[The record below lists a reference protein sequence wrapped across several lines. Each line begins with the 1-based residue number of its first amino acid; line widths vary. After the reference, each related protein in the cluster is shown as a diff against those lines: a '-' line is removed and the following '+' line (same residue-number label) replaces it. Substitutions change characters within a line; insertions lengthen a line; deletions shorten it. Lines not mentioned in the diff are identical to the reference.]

1 MPPEKHVFRAGDAP
15 SGGELRQQ
23 GGKTVFRAG
32 GAKAEKRGK
41 KPTAPAASAAPRQE
55 TPPRQ
60 EAPSRPVKLR
70 RNAAAPAPAPAGEK
84 TGGAAPKAA
93 PTPAREKTSGAVPKA
108 APAPAREKT
117 SGAVP
122 KAAPA
127 APAGEKTGGTAPKA
141 APRPAP
147 AAAPKAAASWSHRRR
162 GSRTPL
168 IVLGSLLAL
177 LVVCLA
183 GWALDVPA
191 RLEGLTL
198 PGGPSSSAP
207 VKIKEGQDWPAMVGG
222 RMVSE
227 KPEKVVS
234 LSPMITEALLSLPG
248 HEALCAVTEYCDA
261 RSTGLATVG
270 TPLLPRTEDIIALA
284 PDYVLCQTP
293 LAGPVQT
300 ELEEAGVEVIQMDT
314 PADLAALREFYGQLG
329 ALLGGNETGRAL
341 GYGVIDRLES
351 TLAAYDAALPE
362 KASALLLPDLSGLAA
377 TADTAEWTLL
387 GQVFRHPLPDAA
399 GWLAGAECLTD
410 EDTGND
416 LDQIRAADPDVL
428 LVADTVSPEDLSAAL
443 GDLRT
448 VQNGAVVYVDIRLT
462 ETLSPR
468 LVFAIADAAALAY
481 PEFAPAS

>member
-41 KPTAPAASAAPRQE
+41 KPAAPAASAAPRQE
-55 TPPRQ
+55 APAQQEVPKRQ

-70 RNAAAPAPAPAGEK
+70 RNAAAPAP
-84 TGGAAPKAA
+84 
-93 PTPAREKTSGAVPKA
+93 
-108 APAPAREKT
+108 
-117 SGAVP
+117 

-127 APAGEKTGGTAPKA
+127 APAGEKAGGTAPKA
-141 APRPAP
+141 APAASTGEKTGGAAPKTAPRPAP
-147 AAAPKAAASWSHRRR
+147 AAPKAAASWSRRRR

-198 PGGPSSSAP
+198 PGGSSSSAT
-207 VKIKEGQDWPAMVGG
+207 VKEGQDWPAMVGD
-222 RMVSE
+222 RLVSE

-399 GWLAGAECLTD
+399 DWLAGAECLTD
-410 EDTGND
+410 EDAGND

-443 GDLRT
+443 GDLRA

>member
-41 KPTAPAASAAPRQE
+41 KPAAPAASAAPRQE
-55 TPPRQ
+55 APARQ

-70 RNAAAPAPAPAGEK
+70 RNAAAPAPKAAPAAFTGEK
-84 TGGAAPKAA
+84 MGGAAPKAA
-93 PTPAREKTSGAVPKA
+93 PTAVPKA
-108 APAPAREKT
+108 
-117 SGAVP
+117 
-122 KAAPA
+122 
-127 APAGEKTGGTAPKA
+127 
-141 APRPAP
+141 AP
-147 AAAPKAAASWSHRRR
+147 AAAPKAAASWSRRRR

-198 PGGPSSSAP
+198 PGGSSSSAP
-207 VKIKEGQDWPAMVGG
+207 VEIKEGQDWPAMVGD

-300 ELEEAGVEVIQMDT
+300 ELEEAGVEVIQMGA

-341 GYGVIDRLES
+341 GCGVIDRLES

-362 KASALLLPDLSGLAA
+362 KATALLLPDLSGLAA

-399 GWLAGAECLTD
+399 GWLAGAECLAD
-410 EDTGND
+410 EDAEND
-416 LDQIRAADPDVL
+416 LAEIRAADPDVL
-428 LVADTVSPEDLSAAL
+428 LVAGTVSPEELSAAL
-443 GDLRT
+443 GDLRA
-448 VQNGAVVYVDIRLT
+448 VQNGAVVYVDLRLI
-462 ETLSPR
+462 EALSPR
-468 LVFAIADAAALAY
+468 LVFAIADAAVLAY

>member
-41 KPTAPAASAAPRQE
+41 KPAAPAASAAPRQE
-55 TPPRQ
+55 APAQQEVPKRQ

-70 RNAAAPAPAPAGEK
+70 RNAAAPAPAAPAGEKAGGTAPKAAPAASTGEK
-84 TGGAAPKAA
+84 TGGAAPK
-93 PTPAREKTSGAVPKA
+93 T
-108 APAPAREKT
+108 
-117 SGAVP
+117 
-122 KAAPA
+122 
-127 APAGEKTGGTAPKA
+127 

-147 AAAPKAAASWSHRRR
+147 AAPKAAASWSRRRR

-198 PGGPSSSAP
+198 PGGSSSSAT
-207 VKIKEGQDWPAMVGG
+207 VKEGQDWPAMVGD
-222 RMVSE
+222 RLVSE

-362 KASALLLPDLSGLAA
+362 KASALLLPDLSGIAA

-399 GWLAGAECLTD
+399 DWLAGAECLTD
-410 EDTGND
+410 EDAGND
-416 LDQIRAADPDVL
+416 LDQIRAVDPDVL

-443 GDLRT
+443 GDLRA

>member
-32 GAKAEKRGK
+32 GAKAEKRGR
-41 KPTAPAASAAPRQE
+41 KPAAPAASAAPRQE
-55 TPPRQ
+55 APAQQEVPKRQ

-70 RNAAAPAPAPAGEK
+70 RNAAAPAP
-84 TGGAAPKAA
+84 KAA
-93 PTPAREKTSGAVPKA
+93 PA
-108 APAPAREKT
+108 APAREKT

-127 APAGEKTGGTAPKA
+127 ASTGEKTGGAAPKA

-147 AAAPKAAASWSHRRR
+147 AAPKAAASWSRRRR

-198 PGGPSSSAP
+198 PGGPSSSAT
-207 VKIKEGQDWPAMVGG
+207 VKEGQDWPAMVGD

-261 RSTGLATVG
+261 RSTGLVTVG

-329 ALLGGNETGRAL
+329 ALQGGNETGRAL

-399 GWLAGAECLTD
+399 DWLAGAECLTD
-410 EDTGND
+410 EDAGND

-443 GDLRT
+443 GDLRA

>member
-41 KPTAPAASAAPRQE
+41 KPAAPAASAAPRQE
-55 TPPRQ
+55 APAQQEVPKRQ

-70 RNAAAPAPAPAGEK
+70 RNAAAPAPAAPAGEK
-84 TGGAAPKAA
+84 TGGTAPKAA
-93 PTPAREKTSGAVPKA
+93 PAASAGEKAGGAGPKA
-108 APAPAREKT
+108 AP
-117 SGAVP
+117 
-122 KAAPA
+122 

-147 AAAPKAAASWSHRRR
+147 AAAPKAAASWSRRRR

-198 PGGPSSSAP
+198 PGGSSSSAP
-207 VKIKEGQDWPAMVGG
+207 VEIKEGQDWPAMVGD

-399 GWLAGAECLTD
+399 DWLAGAECLTD
-410 EDTGND
+410 EDAGND

-443 GDLRT
+443 GDLRA

>member
-41 KPTAPAASAAPRQE
+41 KPAAPAASAAPRQE
-55 TPPRQ
+55 APAQQEVPKRQ

-70 RNAAAPAPAPAGEK
+70 RNAAAPAP
-84 TGGAAPKAA
+84 
-93 PTPAREKTSGAVPKA
+93 
-108 APAPAREKT
+108 
-117 SGAVP
+117 

-127 APAGEKTGGTAPKA
+127 APAGEKAGGAAPKA
-141 APRPAP
+141 APGPAP
-147 AAAPKAAASWSHRRR
+147 AAAPKAAASWSRRRR

-198 PGGPSSSAP
+198 PGGSSSSAT
-207 VKIKEGQDWPAMVGG
+207 VKEGQDWPAMVGD

-234 LSPMITEALLSLPG
+234 LSPMITEAMLSLPG

-341 GYGVIDRLES
+341 GCGVIDRLES

-399 GWLAGAECLTD
+399 DWLAGAECLTD
-410 EDTGND
+410 EDAGND

-443 GDLRT
+443 GDLRA

>member
-1 MPPEKHVFRAGDAP
+1 M
-15 SGGELRQQ
+15 
-23 GGKTVFRAG
+23 
-32 GAKAEKRGK
+32 
-41 KPTAPAASAAPRQE
+41 
-55 TPPRQ
+55 
-60 EAPSRPVKLR
+60 
-70 RNAAAPAPAPAGEK
+70 
-84 TGGAAPKAA
+84 
-93 PTPAREKTSGAVPKA
+93 
-108 APAPAREKT
+108 
-117 SGAVP
+117 
-122 KAAPA
+122 
-127 APAGEKTGGTAPKA
+127 
-141 APRPAP
+141 
-147 AAAPKAAASWSHRRR
+147 
-162 GSRTPL
+162 
-168 IVLGSLLAL
+168 LGSLLAL

-198 PGGPSSSAP
+198 PGGSSSSAT
-207 VKIKEGQDWPAMVGG
+207 VKEGQDWPAMVGD
-222 RMVSE
+222 RLVSE

-293 LAGPVQT
+293 LAGPVQA
-300 ELEEAGVEVIQMDT
+300 ELEQAGVEVIQMGA

-399 GWLAGAECLTD
+399 DWLAGAECLTD
-410 EDTGND
+410 EDAGND

-443 GDLRT
+443 GDLRA

>member
-41 KPTAPAASAAPRQE
+41 KPATPAASAAPRQE
-55 TPPRQ
+55 VPARQ
-60 EAPSRPVKLR
+60 ETPARQEVPSRPVKLR
-70 RNAAAPAPAPAGEK
+70 RNAAAPAPKAAPAAPAGEKAGGAAPKAAPAPAGEK
-84 TGGAAPKAA
+84 TGGAAPK
-93 PTPAREKTSGAVPKA
+93 T
-108 APAPAREKT
+108 
-117 SGAVP
+117 
-122 KAAPA
+122 
-127 APAGEKTGGTAPKA
+127 

-147 AAAPKAAASWSHRRR
+147 AAPKAAASWSRRRR

-198 PGGPSSSAP
+198 PGGPSSSAT
-207 VKIKEGQDWPAMVGG
+207 VKEGQDWPAMVGD
-222 RMVSE
+222 RLVSE

-284 PDYVLCQTP
+284 PDYVLCQPP

-362 KASALLLPDLSGLAA
+362 KASALLLPDLTGLAA

-399 GWLAGAECLTD
+399 DWLAGAECLTD
-410 EDTGND
+410 EDAGND

-443 GDLRT
+443 GDLRA

>member
-41 KPTAPAASAAPRQE
+41 KPAAPAASAAPRQE
-55 TPPRQ
+55 APARQEASAQQ

-70 RNAAAPAPAPAGEK
+70 RNAAAPA
-84 TGGAAPKAA
+84 
-93 PTPAREKTSGAVPKA
+93 PKA

-127 APAGEKTGGTAPKA
+127 ASTGEKTGGAAPKAAPTAVPKA

-147 AAAPKAAASWSHRRR
+147 AAPKAAASWSRRRR

-198 PGGPSSSAP
+198 PGGSSSSAT
-207 VKIKEGQDWPAMVGG
+207 VKEGQDWPAMVGD

-399 GWLAGAECLTD
+399 DWLAGAECLSD
-410 EDTGND
+410 EDAGND

-443 GDLRT
+443 GDLRA

>member
-41 KPTAPAASAAPRQE
+41 KPAAPAASAAPRQEAPARQE

-70 RNAAAPAPAPAGEK
+70 RNAAAPAPAAPAGEK
-84 TGGAAPKAA
+84 TGGTAPKAA
-93 PTPAREKTSGAVPKA
+93 PAASAGEKAGGAGPKA
-108 APAPAREKT
+108 AP
-117 SGAVP
+117 
-122 KAAPA
+122 

-147 AAAPKAAASWSHRRR
+147 AAAPKAAASWSRRRR

-198 PGGPSSSAP
+198 PGGSSSSAT
-207 VKIKEGQDWPAMVGG
+207 VKEGQDWPAMVGD

-399 GWLAGAECLTD
+399 DWLAGAECLTD
-410 EDTGND
+410 EDAGND

-443 GDLRT
+443 GDLRA

>member
-41 KPTAPAASAAPRQE
+41 KPAAPAASAAPRQE
-55 TPPRQ
+55 APARQETPTRQ

-70 RNAAAPAPAPAGEK
+70 RNAAAPAPAAPAGEK
-84 TGGAAPKAA
+84 AGGSAPKAA
-93 PTPAREKTSGAVPKA
+93 P
-108 APAPAREKT
+108 
-117 SGAVP
+117 
-122 KAAPA
+122 

-147 AAAPKAAASWSHRRR
+147 AAAPKAAASWSRRRR

-198 PGGPSSSAP
+198 PGGSSSSAT
-207 VKIKEGQDWPAMVGG
+207 VKEGQDWPAMVGD

-293 LAGPVQT
+293 LAGPVQI

-362 KASALLLPDLSGLAA
+362 KASALLLPDLTGLAA

-399 GWLAGAECLTD
+399 DWLAGAECLSD
-410 EDTGND
+410 EDAGND

-443 GDLRT
+443 GDLRA

>member
-41 KPTAPAASAAPRQE
+41 KPAAPAASAAPRQE
-55 TPPRQ
+55 APARQ

-84 TGGAAPKAA
+84 AGDAGPKAA
-93 PTPAREKTSGAVPKA
+93 QAPAASTGEKTGGTVPKA
-108 APAPAREKT
+108 APAPA
-117 SGAVP
+117 G
-122 KAAPA
+122 
-127 APAGEKTGGTAPKA
+127 GKTGGTAPKA

-147 AAAPKAAASWSHRRR
+147 AAAPKAAASWSRRRR

-198 PGGPSSSAP
+198 PGGPSSSAT
-207 VKIKEGQDWPAMVGG
+207 VKEGQDWPAMVGD

-351 TLAAYDAALPE
+351 TLAAYDAALSE

-399 GWLAGAECLTD
+399 DWLAGAECLTD
-410 EDTGND
+410 EDAGND

-428 LVADTVSPEDLSAAL
+428 LVADTVSPEDFSAAL
-443 GDLRT
+443 GDLRA

>member
-32 GAKAEKRGK
+32 GAKAEKRGR
-41 KPTAPAASAAPRQE
+41 KPAAPAAPAAPRQE
-55 TPPRQ
+55 APARQEASAQQEVPKRQ

-70 RNAAAPAPAPAGEK
+70 RNAAAPAPKAAQAPAASAGEK
-84 TGGAAPKAA
+84 AGGA
-93 PTPAREKTSGAVPKA
+93 GPKA
-108 APAPAREKT
+108 APAPA
-117 SGAVP
+117 G
-122 KAAPA
+122 
-127 APAGEKTGGTAPKA
+127 GKTGGTAPKA
-141 APRPAP
+141 APTAVPKAAPRPAP
-147 AAAPKAAASWSHRRR
+147 AAPKAAASWSRRRR

-198 PGGPSSSAP
+198 PGGSSSSAT
-207 VKIKEGQDWPAMVGG
+207 VKEGQDWPAMVGD

-399 GWLAGAECLTD
+399 DWLAGAECLTD
-410 EDTGND
+410 EDAGND

-443 GDLRT
+443 GDLRA

>member
-41 KPTAPAASAAPRQE
+41 KPAAPAASAAPRQEAFTRQE

-70 RNAAAPAPAPAGEK
+70 RNAAAPAPAAPAGEK
-84 TGGAAPKAA
+84 TGGTAPKAA
-93 PTPAREKTSGAVPKA
+93 PAASAGEKAGGAGPKA
-108 APAPAREKT
+108 AP
-117 SGAVP
+117 
-122 KAAPA
+122 

-147 AAAPKAAASWSHRRR
+147 AAAPKAAASWSRRRR

-198 PGGPSSSAP
+198 PGGSSSSAT
-207 VKIKEGQDWPAMVGG
+207 VKEGQDWPAMVGD

-362 KASALLLPDLSGLAA
+362 KASALLLPDLTGLAA

-399 GWLAGAECLTD
+399 DWLAGAECLTD
-410 EDTGND
+410 EDAGND

-443 GDLRT
+443 GDLRA

>member
-41 KPTAPAASAAPRQE
+41 KPAAPAASAAPRQE
-55 TPPRQ
+55 APARQ

-70 RNAAAPAPAPAGEK
+70 RNAAAPAPAAPAAEK
-84 TGGAAPKAA
+84 TGG
-93 PTPAREKTSGAVPKA
+93 TGPKA
-108 APAPAREKT
+108 APAP
-117 SGAVP
+117 
-122 KAAPA
+122 

-147 AAAPKAAASWSHRRR
+147 AAAPKAAASWSRRRR

-198 PGGPSSSAP
+198 PGGSSSSAT
-207 VKIKEGQDWPAMVGG
+207 VKEGQDWPAMVGD

-399 GWLAGAECLTD
+399 DWLAGAECLTD
-410 EDTGND
+410 EDAGND

-443 GDLRT
+443 GDLRA

-481 PEFAPAS
+481 PDFAPAS

>member
-41 KPTAPAASAAPRQE
+41 KPAAPAASAAPRQE
-55 TPPRQ
+55 APARQ

-70 RNAAAPAPAPAGEK
+70 RNAAAPAPAAPAGEK
-84 TGGAAPKAA
+84 AGGAAPKAA
-93 PTPAREKTSGAVPKA
+93 P
-108 APAPAREKT
+108 AP
-117 SGAVP
+117 
-122 KAAPA
+122 

-147 AAAPKAAASWSHRRR
+147 AAAPKAAASWSRRRR

-198 PGGPSSSAP
+198 PGGPSSSAT
-207 VKIKEGQDWPAMVGG
+207 VKEGQDWPAMVGD

-362 KASALLLPDLSGLAA
+362 KASALLLPDLTGLAA

-399 GWLAGAECLTD
+399 DWLAGAECLTD
-410 EDTGND
+410 EDAGND

-443 GDLRT
+443 GDLRA

>member
-41 KPTAPAASAAPRQE
+41 KPAAPAASAAPRQE
-55 TPPRQ
+55 APAQQEVPKRQ

-70 RNAAAPAPAPAGEK
+70 RNAAAPAPA
-84 TGGAAPKAA
+84 
-93 PTPAREKTSGAVPKA
+93 
-108 APAPAREKT
+108 
-117 SGAVP
+117 
-122 KAAPA
+122 

-141 APRPAP
+141 AQAPAASTGEKTGGAAPKAAPTAVPKAAPGPAP
-147 AAAPKAAASWSHRRR
+147 AAAPKAAASWSRRRR

-198 PGGPSSSAP
+198 PGGPSSSAT
-207 VKIKEGQDWPAMVGG
+207 VKEGQDWPAMVGD

-293 LAGPVQT
+293 LVGPVQT

-399 GWLAGAECLTD
+399 DWLAGAECLTD
-410 EDTGND
+410 EDAGND

-443 GDLRT
+443 GDLRA

>member
-41 KPTAPAASAAPRQE
+41 KPAAPAASAAPRQE
-55 TPPRQ
+55 APARQETPARQ

-70 RNAAAPAPAPAGEK
+70 RNAAAPKVAQTSTAPAGEK

-93 PTPAREKTSGAVPKA
+93 PA
-108 APAPAREKT
+108 AST
-117 SGAVP
+117 
-122 KAAPA
+122 
-127 APAGEKTGGTAPKA
+127 GEKTGGAAPKA
-141 APRPAP
+141 APTAVPKASSRPAP
-147 AAAPKAAASWSHRRR
+147 AAAPKAAASWSRRRR

-198 PGGPSSSAP
+198 PGGSSSSAT
-207 VKIKEGQDWPAMVGG
+207 VKEGQDWPAMVGD

-399 GWLAGAECLTD
+399 DWLAGAECLTD
-410 EDTGND
+410 EDAGND

-443 GDLRT
+443 GDLRA

-481 PEFAPAS
+481 PKFAPAS

>member
-32 GAKAEKRGK
+32 GTKAEKRGK
-41 KPTAPAASAAPRQE
+41 KPAAPAASAAPRQE
-55 TPPRQ
+55 ALARQ

-84 TGGAAPKAA
+84 AGGAAPKAAQAPAASTGEKTGGAAPKAA
-93 PTPAREKTSGAVPKA
+93 PTAV
-108 APAPAREKT
+108 
-117 SGAVP
+117 
-122 KAAPA
+122 
-127 APAGEKTGGTAPKA
+127 PKA

-147 AAAPKAAASWSHRRR
+147 AAAPKAAASWSRRRR

-177 LVVCLA
+177 LVACLA

-198 PGGPSSSAP
+198 PGGSSSSAT
-207 VKIKEGQDWPAMVGG
+207 VKEGQDWPAMVGD

-362 KASALLLPDLSGLAA
+362 KASALLLPDLTGLAA

-399 GWLAGAECLTD
+399 DWLAGAECLTD
-410 EDTGND
+410 EDAGND

-428 LVADTVSPEDLSAAL
+428 LVTDTVSPEDLSAAL
-443 GDLRT
+443 GDLRA

>member
-41 KPTAPAASAAPRQE
+41 KPAAPAASAAPRQE
-55 TPPRQ
+55 VPAQQEVPKRQ

-70 RNAAAPAPAPAGEK
+70 RNAAAPAPAAPAGEKAGGTAPKAAPAASTGEK
-84 TGGAAPKAA
+84 TGGAAPK
-93 PTPAREKTSGAVPKA
+93 T
-108 APAPAREKT
+108 
-117 SGAVP
+117 
-122 KAAPA
+122 
-127 APAGEKTGGTAPKA
+127 

-147 AAAPKAAASWSHRRR
+147 AAPKAAASWSRRRR

-198 PGGPSSSAP
+198 PGGPSASTT
-207 VKIKEGQDWPAMVGG
+207 VKEGQDWPAMVGD
-222 RMVSE
+222 RLVSE

-387 GQVFRHPLPDAA
+387 GQVFRHPLPAA
-399 GWLAGAECLTD
+399 ADWLAGAECLTD
-410 EDTGND
+410 EDAGND

-443 GDLRT
+443 GDLRA

>member
-41 KPTAPAASAAPRQE
+41 KPAAPAASAAPRQE
-55 TPPRQ
+55 APARQ

-70 RNAAAPAPAPAGEK
+70 RNAAAPAPAAPAAEK
-84 TGGAAPKAA
+84 TGG
-93 PTPAREKTSGAVPKA
+93 TGPKA
-108 APAPAREKT
+108 APAP
-117 SGAVP
+117 
-122 KAAPA
+122 

-147 AAAPKAAASWSHRRR
+147 AAAPKAAASWSRRRR

-198 PGGPSSSAP
+198 PGGSSSSAT
-207 VKIKEGQDWPAMVGG
+207 VKEGQDWPAMVGD

-234 LSPMITEALLSLPG
+234 LSPTITEALLSLPG

-362 KASALLLPDLSGLAA
+362 KASALLLPDLTGLAA

-399 GWLAGAECLTD
+399 DWLAGAECLTD
-410 EDTGND
+410 EDAGND

-443 GDLRT
+443 GDLRA

-481 PEFAPAS
+481 PDFAPAS

>member
-32 GAKAEKRGK
+32 GAKAEKRGR
-41 KPTAPAASAAPRQE
+41 KPAAPAASAAPRQE
-55 TPPRQ
+55 APAQQEVPKRQ

-70 RNAAAPAPAPAGEK
+70 RNAAAPAPTAPAGEK
-84 TGGAAPKAA
+84 AGGAAPKAA
-93 PTPAREKTSGAVPKA
+93 PTAVPKA
-108 APAPAREKT
+108 
-117 SGAVP
+117 V
-122 KAAPA
+122 
-127 APAGEKTGGTAPKA
+127 
-141 APRPAP
+141 PRPAP
-147 AAAPKAAASWSHRRR
+147 AAAPKSAASWSRRRR

-198 PGGPSSSAP
+198 PGGLSSSAT
-207 VKIKEGQDWPAMVGG
+207 VKEGQDWPAMVGD

-362 KASALLLPDLSGLAA
+362 KASALLLPDLSGIAA

-399 GWLAGAECLTD
+399 DWLAGAECLTD
-410 EDTGND
+410 EDAGND
-416 LDQIRAADPDVL
+416 LDQIRAVDPDVL

-443 GDLRT
+443 GDLRA

>member
-41 KPTAPAASAAPRQE
+41 KPAAPAASAAPRQE
-55 TPPRQ
+55 AFTRQETPSRQ

-70 RNAAAPAPAPAGEK
+70 RNAAAPAPAAPAGEK
-84 TGGAAPKAA
+84 TGGTA
-93 PTPAREKTSGAVPKA
+93 PKA

-122 KAAPA
+122 KAAP

-147 AAAPKAAASWSHRRR
+147 AAAPKAAASWSRRRR

-198 PGGPSSSAP
+198 PGGSSSSAT
-207 VKIKEGQDWPAMVGG
+207 VKEGQDWPAMVGD
-222 RMVSE
+222 RLVSE

-362 KASALLLPDLSGLAA
+362 KASALLLPDLSGFAA

-399 GWLAGAECLTD
+399 DWLAGAECLTD
-410 EDTGND
+410 EDAGND

-443 GDLRT
+443 GDLRA

>member
-41 KPTAPAASAAPRQE
+41 KPAAPAASAAPRQEAPARQE

-60 EAPSRPVKLR
+60 EAPSRPAKLR
-70 RNAAAPAPAPAGEK
+70 RNAAAPA
-84 TGGAAPKAA
+84 
-93 PTPAREKTSGAVPKA
+93 
-108 APAPAREKT
+108 
-117 SGAVP
+117 P

-127 APAGEKTGGTAPKA
+127 APAGEKAGGAAPKAAPAASTGEKTGGAAPKA

-147 AAAPKAAASWSHRRR
+147 AAAPKAAASWSRRRR

-198 PGGPSSSAP
+198 PGGSSSSAT
-207 VKIKEGQDWPAMVGG
+207 VKEGQDWPAMVGD

-234 LSPMITEALLSLPG
+234 LSPMITEAMLSLPG

-399 GWLAGAECLTD
+399 DWLAGAECLTD
-410 EDTGND
+410 EDAGND

-443 GDLRT
+443 GDLRA

>member
-41 KPTAPAASAAPRQE
+41 KPAAPAASAAPRQEAFTRQE

-70 RNAAAPAPAPAGEK
+70 RNAAAPAPAAPAGEK
-84 TGGAAPKAA
+84 TGGTAPKAA
-93 PTPAREKTSGAVPKA
+93 PAASAGEKAGGAGPKA
-108 APAPAREKT
+108 AP
-117 SGAVP
+117 
-122 KAAPA
+122 

-147 AAAPKAAASWSHRRR
+147 AAAPKAAASWSRRRR

-198 PGGPSSSAP
+198 PGGSSSSAT
-207 VKIKEGQDWPAMVGG
+207 VKEGQDWPAMVGD
-222 RMVSE
+222 RLVSE

-300 ELEEAGVEVIQMDT
+300 ELEEAGVEVIQMEA

-399 GWLAGAECLTD
+399 DWLAGAECLTD
-410 EDTGND
+410 EDAGND

-443 GDLRT
+443 GDLRA

>member
-41 KPTAPAASAAPRQE
+41 KPAAPAASAAPRQE
-55 TPPRQ
+55 TPARQ

-70 RNAAAPAPAPAGEK
+70 RNAAAPKAAQTPTAPAGEK
-84 TGGAAPKAA
+84 AGGAAPAPAASTGEKAGGAAPKAA
-93 PTPAREKTSGAVPKA
+93 PTAV
-108 APAPAREKT
+108 
-117 SGAVP
+117 
-122 KAAPA
+122 
-127 APAGEKTGGTAPKA
+127 PKA

-147 AAAPKAAASWSHRRR
+147 AAAPKAAASWSRRRR

-177 LVVCLA
+177 LVACLA

-198 PGGPSSSAP
+198 PGGSSSSAT
-207 VKIKEGQDWPAMVGG
+207 VKEGQDWPAMVGD
-222 RMVSE
+222 RLVSE

-261 RSTGLATVG
+261 RSTGLAAVG

-399 GWLAGAECLTD
+399 DWLAGAECLTD
-410 EDTGND
+410 EDAGND

-443 GDLRT
+443 GDLRA

>member
-41 KPTAPAASAAPRQE
+41 KPAAPAASAAPRQE
-55 TPPRQ
+55 APARQ

-70 RNAAAPAPAPAGEK
+70 RNAAAPAPAAPAAEK
-84 TGGAAPKAA
+84 TGG
-93 PTPAREKTSGAVPKA
+93 TGPKA
-108 APAPAREKT
+108 APAP
-117 SGAVP
+117 
-122 KAAPA
+122 

-147 AAAPKAAASWSHRRR
+147 AAAPKAAASWSRRRR

-198 PGGPSSSAP
+198 PGGSSSSAT
-207 VKIKEGQDWPAMVGG
+207 VKEGQDWPAMVGD

-362 KASALLLPDLSGLAA
+362 KASALLLPDLTGLAA

-399 GWLAGAECLTD
+399 DWLAGAECLTD
-410 EDTGND
+410 EDAGND

-443 GDLRT
+443 GDLRA

-481 PEFAPAS
+481 PDFAPAS

>member
-41 KPTAPAASAAPRQE
+41 KPAAPAASAAPRQE
-55 TPPRQ
+55 APAQQEVPKRQ

-70 RNAAAPAPAPAGEK
+70 RNAAAPAP
-84 TGGAAPKAA
+84 
-93 PTPAREKTSGAVPKA
+93 
-108 APAPAREKT
+108 
-117 SGAVP
+117 

-127 APAGEKTGGTAPKA
+127 APAGEKAGGAAPKA
-141 APRPAP
+141 APGPAP
-147 AAAPKAAASWSHRRR
+147 AAAPKAAASWSRRRR

-198 PGGPSSSAP
+198 PGGSSSSAT
-207 VKIKEGQDWPAMVGG
+207 VKEGQDWPAMVGD

-234 LSPMITEALLSLPG
+234 LSPMITEAMLSLPG

-399 GWLAGAECLTD
+399 DWLAGAECLTD
-410 EDTGND
+410 EDAGND

-443 GDLRT
+443 GDLRA

>member
-41 KPTAPAASAAPRQE
+41 KPAAPAASAAPRQEAPARQE

-70 RNAAAPAPAPAGEK
+70 RNAAAPAPAAPAGEK
-84 TGGAAPKAA
+84 TGGTAPKAA
-93 PTPAREKTSGAVPKA
+93 PAASAGEKAGGAGPKA
-108 APAPAREKT
+108 APAPA
-117 SGAVP
+117 
-122 KAAPA
+122 
-127 APAGEKTGGTAPKA
+127 GEKTDGTAPKA

-147 AAAPKAAASWSHRRR
+147 AAAPKAAASWSRRRR

-198 PGGPSSSAP
+198 PGGSSSSAT
-207 VKIKEGQDWPAMVGG
+207 VKEGQDWPAMVGD

-293 LAGPVQT
+293 LAGPVQA
-300 ELEEAGVEVIQMDT
+300 ELEQAGVEVIQMGA

-362 KASALLLPDLSGLAA
+362 KASALLLPDLTGLAA

-399 GWLAGAECLTD
+399 DWLAGAECLTD
-410 EDTGND
+410 EDAGND

-428 LVADTVSPEDLSAAL
+428 LVADTVFPEDLSAAL
-443 GDLRT
+443 GDLRA

>member
-41 KPTAPAASAAPRQE
+41 KPAAPAASAAPRQEAFTRQE

-70 RNAAAPAPAPAGEK
+70 RNAAAPAPKAAPAAPAGEK
-84 TGGAAPKAA
+84 AGGAAPKAA
-93 PTPAREKTSGAVPKA
+93 P
-108 APAPAREKT
+108 
-117 SGAVP
+117 
-122 KAAPA
+122 

-147 AAAPKAAASWSHRRR
+147 AAAPKAAASWSRRRR

-168 IVLGSLLAL
+168 IMLGSLLAL

-198 PGGPSSSAP
+198 PGGSSSSAT
-207 VKIKEGQDWPAMVGG
+207 VKEGQDWPAMVGD

-248 HEALCAVTEYCDA
+248 HEGLCAVTEYCDA

-399 GWLAGAECLTD
+399 DWLAGAECLTD
-410 EDTGND
+410 EDAGND

-428 LVADTVSPEDLSAAL
+428 LVAGTVSPEELSAAL
-443 GDLRT
+443 GDLRA
-448 VQNGAVVYVDIRLT
+448 VQNGAVVYVDLRLT
-462 ETLSPR
+462 EALSPR

-481 PEFAPAS
+481 PELAAAS

>member
-41 KPTAPAASAAPRQE
+41 KPAAPAASAAPRQE
-55 TPPRQ
+55 APAQQEVPKRQ

-70 RNAAAPAPAPAGEK
+70 RNAAAPKAAQTPTAPAGEKTGAAAPAPAASTGEK

-93 PTPAREKTSGAVPKA
+93 PTAV
-108 APAPAREKT
+108 
-117 SGAVP
+117 
-122 KAAPA
+122 
-127 APAGEKTGGTAPKA
+127 PKA

-147 AAAPKAAASWSHRRR
+147 AAAPKAAASWSRRRR

-198 PGGPSSSAP
+198 PGGPSSSAT
-207 VKIKEGQDWPAMVGG
+207 VKEGQDWPAMVGD

-362 KASALLLPDLSGLAA
+362 KASALLLPDLTGLAA

-399 GWLAGAECLTD
+399 DWLAGAECLSD
-410 EDTGND
+410 EDAGND

-443 GDLRT
+443 GDLRA

>member
-15 SGGELRQQ
+15 AGGELRQQ

-32 GAKAEKRGK
+32 GAKTEKRGK
-41 KPTAPAASAAPRQE
+41 KPAAPRREAPARQE
-55 TPPRQ
+55 LPARR

-70 RNAAAPAPAPAGEK
+70 RNAAAPGHAAPAGE
-84 TGGAAPKAA
+84 TAGGAAPKAA
-93 PTPAREKTSGAVPKA
+93 P
-108 APAPAREKT
+108 APAP
-117 SGAVP
+117 
-122 KAAPA
+122 
-127 APAGEKTGGTAPKA
+127 
-141 APRPAP
+141 
-147 AAAPKAAASWSHRRR
+147 APKAAASRPRRR

-191 RLEGLTL
+191 RLEGLTP
-198 PGGPSSSAP
+198 PGGSSAP
-207 VKIKEGQDWPAMVGG
+207 AEIKEGQDWPAMVGD
-222 RMVSE
+222 RLVSE

-293 LAGPVQT
+293 LAGPVQA
-300 ELEEAGVEVIQMDT
+300 ELEQAGVEVIQMGA

-341 GYGVIDRLES
+341 GCGVIDRLES

-362 KASALLLPDLSGLAA
+362 KATALLLPDLSGLAA

-399 GWLAGAECLTD
+399 GWLAGAECLAD
-410 EDTGND
+410 EDAEND
-416 LDQIRAADPDVL
+416 LAEIRAADPDVL
-428 LVADTVSPEDLSAAL
+428 LVAGTVSPEELSAAL
-443 GDLRT
+443 GDLRA
-448 VQNGAVVYVDIRLT
+448 VQNGAVVYVDLRLT

-481 PEFAPAS
+481 PELAAAS

>member
-32 GAKAEKRGK
+32 GAKAEKRGR
-41 KPTAPAASAAPRQE
+41 KPAAPAASAAPRQE
-55 TPPRQ
+55 APAQQEVPKRQ

-70 RNAAAPAPAPAGEK
+70 RNAAAPAPAAPAGEKAGGTAPKAAPAASTGEK
-84 TGGAAPKAA
+84 TGGAAPK
-93 PTPAREKTSGAVPKA
+93 T
-108 APAPAREKT
+108 
-117 SGAVP
+117 
-122 KAAPA
+122 
-127 APAGEKTGGTAPKA
+127 

-147 AAAPKAAASWSHRRR
+147 AAPKAAASWSRRRR

-198 PGGPSSSAP
+198 PGGPSSSTT
-207 VKIKEGQDWPAMVGG
+207 VKEGQDWPAMVGD
-222 RMVSE
+222 RLVSE

-399 GWLAGAECLTD
+399 DWLAGAECLTD
-410 EDTGND
+410 EDAGND

-443 GDLRT
+443 GDLRA